1 MTLSELF
8 KLLIK
13 YLKPHK
19 KMVWW
24 CVFLAA
30 FSSAISAIIPL
41 VYGKLVDEAVR
52 TTPNLFFI
60 GGIILAW
67 LVFVLL
73 ANWMTRFI
81 SYQGDRLGLLV
92 YQYFFNEMYAHL
104 LQLPLSFHKSKKSG
118 EQVEKLQRAAD
129 NLWDMV
135 SDVVFSLLPIFLTT
149 LIALGLMFFSEWRL
163 TLFLCLILT
172 LYTVMTILK
181 TKPIVKAQKVIRKAW
196 EKTTGNVYDTTSNI
210 EVVKHNVRENLEKE
224 LANKNFCTLIEKM
237 TWFFGHWRTLSA
249 WQNNIQGLGFVMI
262 FGLALFF
269 LLRGEITAGVL
280 VTFIGYVNLVFRPFN
295 QLASNYRRVQQGMV
309 TVGRALKL
317 FDLESELYQTGK
329 SLPQVQG
336 KIEFKN
342 ITFAYDD
349 NKDKKIL
356 INISFTAAPGE
367 TVALVG
373 ESGTGKTTLLS
384 LISRY
389 YKAQK
394 GKICLD
400 NVDIQ
405 ELNLEFLR
413 NQIAIVPQ
421 EVSLFNDTL
430 KKNLSYA
437 KSKVSLTKIESALK
451 MANAWSFVESFPK
464 KLNQLVGERGVKL
477 STGQK
482 QRIAIARAIIRNPK
496 ILILDEATSALDSVS
511 ESLVQA
517 ALKNLISGRTT
528 FIIAHRLSTIVKADK
543 ILVFDKGRL
552 VEQGQHADLLAL
564 QGVYFN
570 LYQKQKF

>member
-1 MTLSELF
+1 
-8 KLLIK
+8 
-13 YLKPHK
+13 
-19 KMVWW
+19 MVWW
-24 CVFLAA
+24 CIFLAA
-30 FSSAISAIIPL
+30 LSSAVSAVIPL
-41 VYGKLVDEAVR
+41 VYGQLVDEAVK
-52 TTPNLFFI
+52 TTPNLILI

-92 YQYFFNEMYAHL
+92 YQYFFNDMYAHL

-135 SDVVFSLLPIFLTT
+135 SEVVFSLLPSFLTT

-163 TLFLCLILT
+163 TLFLCLILAM
-172 LYTVMTILK
+172 YAWATVLK
-181 TKPIVKAQKVIRKAW
+181 TKPIVEAQKVIRKAW
-196 EKTTGNVYDTTSNI
+196 EKTAGNVYDTASNI
-210 EVVKHNVRENLEKE
+210 EVVKHNARENLEKE
-224 LANKNFCTLIEKM
+224 LADKNFRVLIGKM

-280 VTFIGYVNLVFRPFN
+280 VTFIGYVSLVFRPFN
-295 QLASNYRRVQQGMV
+295 QLASNYRHVQQGMV

-317 FDLESELYQTGK
+317 FDFESELYQTGK
-329 SLPQVQG
+329 SLSQVHG
-336 KIEFKN
+336 RVEFKN
-342 ITFAYDD
+342 INFAYED
-349 NKDKKIL
+349 NKNKNIL
-356 INISFTAAPGE
+356 INISFIAEPGE

-373 ESGTGKTTLLS
+373 ESGTGKTTVLS

-389 YKAQK
+389 YRPQK
-394 GKICLD
+394 GKILLD
-400 NVDIQ
+400 GVNVQ

-421 EVSLFNDTL
+421 EISLFNDTL

-437 KSKVSLTKIESALK
+437 KTGVSVAEMESALK
-451 MANAWSFVESFPK
+451 MANAWNFVEAFPK

-482 QRIAIARAIIRNPK
+482 QRVAIARAIIRNPK

-511 ESLVQA
+511 ESLVQE

-528 FIIAHRLSTIVKADK
+528 FIIAHRLSTVVKADK

-552 VEQGQHADLLAL
+552 VEQGKHADLLTL
-564 QGVYFN
+564 RGIYFN
-570 LYQKQKF
+570 LYQKQNF